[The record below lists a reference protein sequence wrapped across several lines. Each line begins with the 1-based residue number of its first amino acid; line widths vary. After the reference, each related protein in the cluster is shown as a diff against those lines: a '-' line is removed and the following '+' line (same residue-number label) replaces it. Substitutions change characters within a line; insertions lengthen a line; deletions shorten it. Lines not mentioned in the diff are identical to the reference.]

1 MFGLYNKLINL
12 IFSYLFP
19 VPKPTKEDKLLRVM
33 GEYLKL
39 VSDVPFDNFRISFYG
54 DSCVGIYLIYDS
66 WERAY
71 EYIKQ
76 EDTLEREMGKMFPYK
91 FSVSYLVS

>member
-1 MFGLYNKLINL
+1 MFGIYNKLINL

-33 GEYLKL
+33 GEYLKFIAE
-39 VSDVPFDNFRISFYG
+39 VPFDNLRISFY
-54 DSCVGIYLIYDS
+54 DDDYVGIYLIYDS